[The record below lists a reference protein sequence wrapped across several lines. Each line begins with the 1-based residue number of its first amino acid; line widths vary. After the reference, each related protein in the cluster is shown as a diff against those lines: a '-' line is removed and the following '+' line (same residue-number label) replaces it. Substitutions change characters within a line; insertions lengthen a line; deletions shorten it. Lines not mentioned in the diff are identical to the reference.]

1 MRSKFWNVAVAISA
15 LSFFLL
21 YFPLLCF
28 VALSGLSKDVV
39 SGDTSWTWAGYTGLL
54 QNTEVLNALEIS
66 LKTSAL
72 STLSA
77 TILGTISA
85 YVVTRF
91 RFPGR
96 KLMQTL
102 TLAPMVV
109 PEIVL
114 GLSLLI
120 WFVFLRFTL
129 GQASIILAH
138 ITFTMSYVHTS
149 VAARLTEVDRSLEEA
164 AQDLGARP
172 WEVFFFVVLPNLRS
186 AILSGAMMAFTLAF
200 DDFFIA
206 FFTAGVG
213 SDTLPLKIYS
223 LTKYGLS
230 QEINALSTLML
241 LSTIL
246 ILVWAT
252 AARSVTQRR

>member
-1 MRSKFWNVAVAISA
+1 
-15 LSFFLL
+15 
-21 YFPLLCF
+21 
-28 VALSGLSKDVV
+28 
-39 SGDTSWTWAGYTGLL
+39 
-54 QNTEVLNALEIS
+54 
-66 LKTSAL
+66 
-72 STLSA
+72 
-77 TILGTISA
+77 
-85 YVVTRF
+85 
-91 RFPGR
+91 
-96 KLMQTL
+96 MQTL

-129 GQASIILAH
+129 GQVSIILAH
-138 ITFTMSYVHTS
+138 VTFTMSYVHTS
-149 VAARLTEVDRSLEEA
+149 VAARLSEVDRSLEEA

-172 WEVFFFVVLPNLRS
+172 WQVFLFVVLPNLRS

-241 LSTIL
+241 FATIVV
-246 ILVWAT
+246 LVWAT
-252 AARSVTQRR
+252 LAKSVTLRR

>member
-1 MRSKFWNVAVAISA
+1 MRSKFWNLAIGITT
-15 LSFFLL
+15 LSFLLL

-28 VALSGLSKDVV
+28 VVLSGLTKDIV
-39 SGDTSWTWAGYTGLL
+39 SGDTGWTWSGYTGLL

-66 LKTSAL
+66 LKTSVI
-72 STLSA
+72 STIVA

-85 YVVTRF
+85 YAVTRF

-96 KLMQTL
+96 HLMQTL

-120 WFVFLRFTL
+120 WFVFLRLTL

-149 VAARLTEVDRSLEEA
+149 VSARLTEVDRSLEEA
-164 AQDLGARP
+164 ALDLGARP
-172 WEVFFFVVLPNLRS
+172 FEVFFFVVLPNLKS

-230 QEINALSTLML
+230 LEINALSTLML
-241 LSTIL
+241 SATIIVL
-246 ILVWAT
+246 IWAT
-252 AARSVTQRR
+252 FAKSMTQRR

>member
-1 MRSKFWNVAVAISA
+1 MKSRFWNIAVAVSA

-28 VALSGLSKDVV
+28 VVLSGLSKDAV
-39 SGDTSWTWAGYTGLL
+39 SGNTFWTWTGYTGLL
-54 QNTEVLNALEIS
+54 QNTEVLNALKIS
-66 LKTSAL
+66 LRTSAF
-72 STLSA
+72 STLAA

-85 YVVTRF
+85 YSVTRF

-96 KLMQTL
+96 QMMQTL

-129 GQASIILAH
+129 GQVSIILAH
-138 ITFTMSYVHTS
+138 VTFTMSYVHTS
-149 VAARLTEVDRSLEEA
+149 VAARLSEVDRSLEEA

-172 WEVFFFVVLPNLRS
+172 WQVFLFVVLPNLRS

-241 LSTIL
+241 FATIVV
-246 ILVWAT
+246 LVWAT
-252 AARSVTQRR
+252 LAKSVTLRR